1 MEAAKKG
8 KMKYLTTAFFLEAH
22 AVIRDIYSACVFVW
36 KGREL
41 TPAEV
46 KAWNERHAETPPD
59 WWTRP
64 ALSPLEVPTSHT
76 ITEEGSAGNIVGW
89 AGEWV
94 VDIPTKKQVT
104 TQGIDNVLT
113 PAEVAEMKAYRISP
127 TQVGL
132 NNLTLAARIKP
143 HWQAGEKPG
152 KIAVSVGCSE
162 STAKHYCLAFKR
174 ANEL

>member
-1 MEAAKKG
+1 MN
-8 KMKYLTTAFFLEAH
+8 LTTAFFSEAY
-22 AVIRDIYSACVFVW
+22 AVIRDIYAACVFVW
-36 KGREL
+36 KGRKL
-41 TPAEV
+41 TPEEQ
-46 KAWNERHAETPPD
+46 KAWNERHAETPPE

-64 ALSPLEVPTSHT
+64 VLNPVDVPTSHT
-76 ITEEGSAGNIVGW
+76 ITEQGSAGNIVGW

-94 VDIPTKKQVT
+94 VDVPTKKQVT
-104 TQGIDNVLT
+104 TQGIDEILT
-113 PAEVAEMKAYRISP
+113 PTEVAHMKAYRLSP

-152 KIAVSVGCSE
+152 KIAALVECSE

-174 ANEL
+174 ANETETL

>member
-1 MEAAKKG
+1 
-8 KMKYLTTAFFLEAH
+8 MKHLITEFFAESH
-22 AVIRDIYSACVFVW
+22 AVIRDIYAACVFVW
-36 KGREL
+36 KGRKL
-41 TPAEV
+41 TPAEQ
-46 KAWNERHAETPPD
+46 KEWNERHAETPPD

-76 ITEEGSAGNIVGW
+76 ITEQGSAGNIVGW

-104 TQGIDNVLT
+104 TQGIDEILT

-143 HWQAGEKPG
+143 YWQAGEKPV
-152 KIAVSVGCSE
+152 KIAVLMGCSK
-162 STAKHYCLAFKR
+162 STAKHYCQAFKR
-174 ANEL
+174 ANEE

>member
-1 MEAAKKG
+1 MN
-8 KMKYLTTAFFLEAH
+8 LTTAFFSEAY
-22 AVIRDIYSACVFVW
+22 AVIRDIYAACVFVW

-41 TPAEV
+41 TPAEQ
-46 KAWNERHAETPPD
+46 KAWNERHAETPPE

-64 ALSPLEVPTSHT
+64 VLSPVDVPTSHT
-76 ITEEGSAGNIVGW
+76 ITEQGREGNIVAW
-89 AGEWV
+89 AGEWIY
-94 VDIPTKKQVT
+94 DLPTKKQVT
-104 TQGIDNVLT
+104 TQGIDEILT
-113 PAEVAEMKAYRISP
+113 PTEVAHMKAYRLSP

-152 KIAVSVGCSE
+152 KIAALAECSE

-174 ANEL
+174 ANETEN

>member
-1 MEAAKKG
+1 MKQFLISFFTEA
-8 KMKYLTTAFFLEAH
+8 Y
-22 AVIRDIYSACVFVW
+22 AVIRDIYAACVFVW
-36 KGREL
+36 KGRKL
-41 TPAEV
+41 TPAEQ
-46 KAWNERHAETPPD
+46 KSWDERHAETPPD

-76 ITEEGSAGNIVGW
+76 ITEQGSAGNIVGW

-104 TQGIDNVLT
+104 TQGIDEILT

-143 HWQAGEKPG
+143 YWQAGEKPG
-152 KIAVSVGCSE
+152 KIAVLMGCSK
-162 STAKHYCLAFKR
+162 STAKHYCQAFKR
-174 ANEL
+174 ANEE